1 MFTYFS
7 VCSGIGGFDLD
18 FHPLTRKLINFANQP
33 VEKISRKKEF
43 GDNSMSD
50 QLESFFYYDTWISI
64 DGLMDI
70 NKELLKRGNKKDLEL
85 SELIQKEIENG
96 T

>member
-1 MFTYFS
+1 
-7 VCSGIGGFDLD
+7 
-18 FHPLTRKLINFANQP
+18 
-33 VEKISRKKEF
+33 
-43 GDNSMSD
+43 MSD